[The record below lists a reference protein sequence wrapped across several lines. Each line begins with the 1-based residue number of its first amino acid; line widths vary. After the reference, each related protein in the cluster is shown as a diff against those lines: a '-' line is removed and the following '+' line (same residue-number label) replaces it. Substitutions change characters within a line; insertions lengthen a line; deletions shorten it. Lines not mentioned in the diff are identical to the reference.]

1 MRSTSATS
9 ARSSKSFPTCG
20 STKQQSSQCPAARIG
35 AHLAEPDVG
44 QRMLTAALPGWDV
57 LATAVMLVDH
67 ESRIMYANPAAENLF
82 EMGTRQLRG
91 HMLGEVFTGADRLE
105 CAMNYARANACSY
118 TEHDLEITPGARA
131 TLHLSCC
138 ATPLDEACDDAV
150 LLEFRPIDQR
160 LRVDREE
167 RLLNQNLANRELL
180 RNLAHEIKNPLGGI
194 RGAAQLLQSEL
205 PRPQLAEY
213 TTVIINE
220 ADRLQTLMDRML
232 TPHRLPQLT
241 SFSVHEALERVR
253 GVISAENRDGVVI
266 ERDYDVSLPP
276 IVADMEQI
284 IQALLNIARNAV
296 QAMQGRG
303 TLTLRTRVVR
313 QAIIARRRYRH
324 VARIEITDTGP
335 GIPPEIRDT
344 LFYPLVSGRE
354 GGTGLGLS
362 IAQTYITQHGGTI
375 EFESRPGR
383 TCFVIILPIAETAK
397 GGRGDRRE

>member
-1 MRSTSATS
+1 
-9 ARSSKSFPTCG
+9 
-20 STKQQSSQCPAARIG
+20 
-35 AHLAEPDVG
+35 
-44 QRMLTAALPGWDV
+44 MLTAAFPGWDI
-57 LATAVMLVDH
+57 LATAVMLVDD
-67 ESRIMYANPAAENLF
+67 ESRVLYANPAAENLF
-82 EMGTRQLRG
+82 EIGARQLRG
-91 HMLGEVFTGADRLE
+91 HRLQDLFAGAQPLQ

-118 TEHDLEITPGARA
+118 TEHDLEISPVGRSP
-131 TLHLSCC
+131 LHLSCC
-138 ATPLDEACDDAV
+138 ATPLDESGEHAL

-160 LRVDREE
+160 LRLDREE
-167 RLLNQNLANRELL
+167 RLLNQSLANRELL

-213 TTVIINE
+213 TSVIINE
-220 ADRLQTLMDRML
+220 ADRLQSLMDRML

-241 SFSVHEALERVR
+241 AFSVHEALERVR
-253 GVISAENRDGVVI
+253 SVIGAEAREGLVI

-276 IVADMEQI
+276 IVADLEQI

-296 QAMQGRG
+296 QAMRGRG

-324 VARIEITDTGP
+324 VARIEMIDTGP
-335 GIPPEIRDT
+335 GIPNELRDK
-344 LFYPLVSGRE
+344 LFYPLVSGRD

-375 EFESRPGR
+375 EFESSPGR
-383 TCFVIILPIAETAK
+383 TCFIIILPIADGTAK
-397 GGRGDRRE
+397 S

>member
-1 MRSTSATS
+1 MLR
-9 ARSSKSFPTCG
+9 
-20 STKQQSSQCPAARIG
+20 AAF
-35 AHLAEPDVG
+35 
-44 QRMLTAALPGWDV
+44 PGWDV
-57 LATAVMLVDH
+57 LATAVMLVDG
-67 ESRIMYANPAAENLF
+67 ESRIVYANPAAENLF
-82 EMGTRQLRG
+82 EIGARQLQG
-91 HMLGEVFTGADRLE
+91 HILDELFGGAQRLQS
-105 CAMNYARANACSY
+105 AMTYARINACSY
-118 TEHDLEITPGARA
+118 TEHDLEIAPGARSP
-131 TLHLSCC
+131 LHLSCC
-138 ATPLDEACDDAV
+138 ATPLDEAGDGAL

-167 RLLNQNLANRELL
+167 RLLHQSIANRELL

-213 TTVIINE
+213 THVIIVE
-220 ADRLQTLMDRML
+220 ADRLQALMDRML
-232 TPHRLPQLT
+232 TPHRLPQLR

-253 GVISAENRDGVVI
+253 AVIGAEARSGLVI

-276 IVADMEQI
+276 IVADMEQV

-313 QAIIARRRYRH
+313 QAIVARRRHRH
-324 VARIEITDTGP
+324 VARIEIIDTGP
-335 GIPPEIRDT
+335 GIPEEIRDK
-344 LFYPLVSGRE
+344 LFYPLVSGRD

-375 EFESRPGR
+375 EFESRAGR
-383 TCFVIILPIAETAK
+383 TAFIIMLPIADASSK
-397 GGRGDRRE
+397 N

>member
-1 MRSTSATS
+1 
-9 ARSSKSFPTCG
+9 
-20 STKQQSSQCPAARIG
+20 
-35 AHLAEPDVG
+35 
-44 QRMLTAALPGWDV
+44 MLTAAFPGWDL
-57 LATAVMLVDH
+57 LATAVVVVDA
-67 ESRIMYANPAAENLF
+67 ESRVVYANPAAENLF
-82 EMGTRQLRG
+82 EIGARQLKG
-91 HMLGEVFTGADRLE
+91 HTLSELFKGSERLQS
-105 CAMNYARANACSY
+105 AMNYARSNACSY
-118 TEHDLEITPGARA
+118 TEHDLELTPGARA
-131 TLHLSCC
+131 PLHLSCC
-138 ATPLDEACDDAV
+138 ATPLEDAGAQAL

-160 LRVDREE
+160 LRVDREDQ
-167 RLLNQNLANRELL
+167 LLSQSLANRELI

-213 TTVIINE
+213 THVIIDE
-220 ADRLQTLMDRML
+220 ADRLQSLMDRML
-232 TPHRLPQLT
+232 TPHRLPQPRV
-241 SFSVHEALERVR
+241 FSVHEALERVR
-253 GVISAENRDGVVI
+253 SILGAETRQGVVI

-313 QAIIARRRYRH
+313 QAIIARRRHRH
-324 VARIEITDTGP
+324 VARIEIIDTGP
-335 GIPPEIRDT
+335 GIPDEIRDK
-344 LFYPLVSGRE
+344 LFYPLVSGRD

-383 TCFVIILPIAETAK
+383 TVFIVSLPIADANP
-397 GGRGDRRE
+397 RS